1 MGVFHSCE
9 NRLFLIQSVASGAT
23 GDYAVAVTRR
33 AVLLGAGVVAGAFG
47 TRLVGPQNPVL
58 DGVPM
63 IAPSGPEG
71 TLNDASLLS
80 QTPIFKHITLTD
92 DPGEALLTALRAELT
107 EAKAAGRPV
116 NLSAARHSMGGQSIP
131 QDGTAITFDNGLV
144 EPGDGVYR
152 AHAGAR
158 WRDVIAAL
166 DPVGLSPKVMQSNH
180 DFGLASTFS
189 VNAHGWPTQF
199 GPMGSTVR
207 SIRILLADG
216 SHITA
221 SRSENPEIFAA
232 AMGGYG
238 LIGLITE
245 LEVEA
250 APNMLLE
257 PIFDLLPAAD
267 FAAAFAAKVG
277 TVPMAYGRLNID
289 RAGFF
294 QDAMLVSYDPVEG
307 DIPAAVESGL
317 LSKISRSIFR
327 AQLGNEWVKHRRW
340 GIETGIGARLAG
352 ATSRSSLMNEPVIT
366 LDDRDPTRTDVLHEY
381 FVAPD
386 RFADFLTI
394 CRSIIPD
401 SYQELLN
408 ITLRWVDQDTTSL
421 LSYAPNGPRIAS
433 VLLFS
438 QEMSA
443 RGEADMQWM
452 TSRLIDAV
460 QAIGGA
466 YYLPYRPHATPA
478 QFTAGYAKAAE
489 FAAFKRQIDPG
500 LLFKNALWDK
510 YMDQL

>member
-1 MGVFHSCE
+1 MGF
-9 NRLFLIQSVASGAT
+9 
-23 GDYAVAVTRR
+23 TRR
-33 AVLLGAGVVAGAFG
+33 AVLLGAGVAAGAVG
-47 TRLVGPQNPVL
+47 TRWMGPQNPVL
-58 DGVPM
+58 DGVQVITP
-63 IAPSGPEG
+63 AAAEG

-80 QTPIFKHITLTD
+80 ETPIFKHITLTD
-92 DPGEALLTALRAELT
+92 DPGETLLTALRAELT
-107 EAKAAGRPV
+107 EAKTAGRPV

-131 QDGTAITFDNGLV
+131 QGGHAITFDNGLV
-144 EPGDGVYR
+144 EPGDGLFR

-158 WRDVIAAL
+158 WRDVIRAL

-180 DFGLASTFS
+180 DFGVASTFS

-207 SIRILLADG
+207 SVKMLLADG
-216 SHITA
+216 THITA
-221 SRSENPEIFAA
+221 SRTENADIFAA

-245 LEVEA
+245 LTVDA

-257 PIFDLLPAAD
+257 PTFQTMPAAD
-267 FAAAFAAKVG
+267 FATTFEAKVG

-294 QDAMLVSYDPVEG
+294 TDAMLVSYTPVEG
-307 DIPAAVESGL
+307 EIPPATESGL

-327 AQLGNEWVKHRRW
+327 AQVGNEWVKHRRW
-340 GIETGIGARLAG
+340 GIETGIGASLAG
-352 ATSRSSLMNEPVIT
+352 ASSRSSLMNEPVIT
-366 LDDRDPTRTDVLHEY
+366 LDDRDPTRTDILHEY

-386 RFADFLTI
+386 KFGEFLTAA
-394 CRSIIPD
+394 RAIIPD

-408 ITLRWVDQDTTSL
+408 ITLRWVDQDATSL

-443 RGEADMQWM
+443 RSEADMQWM
-452 TSRLIDAV
+452 TARLIDAV
-460 QAIGGA
+460 HAIGGS

-478 QFTAGYAKAAE
+478 QFATGYVRAAE
-489 FAAFKRQIDPG
+489 FAAFKRQIDPA
-500 LLFKNALWDK
+500 LVFRNALWDT
-510 YMDQL
+510 YMDTL

>member
-1 MGVFHSCE
+1 MIQ
-9 NRLFLIQSVASGAT
+9 RLLVPVSGA
-23 GDYAVAVTRR
+23 GEFGVAFTRR
-33 AVLLGAGVVAGAFG
+33 AVLLGAGVAAGAVG
-47 TRLVGPQNPVL
+47 SRIVGPQNPVL
-58 DGVPM
+58 DGVQI
-63 IAPSGPEG
+63 IAPTGAEG

-80 QTPIFKHITLTD
+80 QTPVFKHITLTD
-92 DPGEALLTALRAELT
+92 DPDESLLTALRTELA
-107 EAKAAGRPV
+107 EAKSAGRPV

-131 QDGTAITFDNGLV
+131 RDGLAITFDNGLV
-144 EPGDGVYR
+144 EPGDGIYR

-158 WRDVIAAL
+158 WRDVIKGL

-180 DFGLASTFS
+180 DFGVASTFS
-189 VNAHGWPTQF
+189 VNAHGWPTAF
-199 GPMGSTVR
+199 GPMGSTVQ
-207 SIRILLADG
+207 SVKMLLADG

-221 SRSENPEIFAA
+221 SRTENADIFAA

-257 PIFDLLPAAD
+257 PTFELIPATD
-267 FAAAFAAKVG
+267 FAAAFAAKVS

-294 QDAMLVSYDPVEG
+294 TDAMLVSYAPVEG
-307 DIPAAVESGL
+307 EIPTATESGL

-327 AQLGNEWVKHRRW
+327 AQVGNEWVKHRRW
-340 GIETGIGARLAG
+340 GIETGVGAWLAG
-352 ATSRSSLMNEPVIT
+352 ASSRSSLMNEPVIT
-366 LDDRDPTRTDVLHEY
+366 LDDRDPTRTDILHEY

-386 RFADFLTI
+386 RFGEFLAV
-394 CRSIIPD
+394 CRAIIPD

-408 ITLRWVDQDTTSL
+408 ITLRWVEQDTTSL

-438 QEMSA
+438 QEMTA
-443 RGEADMQWM
+443 RAEADMAWM
-452 TSRLIDAV
+452 TARMIDAV
-460 QAIGGA
+460 QAIGGS
-466 YYLPYRPHATPA
+466 YYLPYRPHATVE
-478 QFTAGYAKAAE
+478 QFRAGYAKAPQ

-500 LLFKNALWDK
+500 LLFRNALWDK
-510 YMDQL
+510 YMRDL